1 MKKPTQASVTDLPCQ
16 CCYLERKAADA
27 RFPVRFDAQEGQYY
41 FDLRLQAGTT
51 LSLVVYHCPMCGGV
65 ASKANLEDAFAVV
78 PDDEIVRLD
87 AKIRDFRTAQEVVHS
102 LGVPD
107 RDEIVNLAI
116 DFPLVRPQTGEPEP
130 GPVRVLTY
138 EQLSETADVQ
148 FMIYSNGEVERVIS
162 PKYIAPPVA

>member
-1 MKKPTQASVTDLPCQ
+1 
-16 CCYLERKAADA
+16 
-27 RFPVRFDAQEGQYY
+27 
-41 FDLRLQAGTT
+41 
-51 LSLVVYHCPMCGGV
+51 MCGGV